1 MEEKAV
7 AGSPSRDSARASRSL
22 TSGKI
27 VPSFLVAIAGR
38 FGAGILFGFLAQEVV
53 MTDSAAVES
62 AARPLPTSSGTETL
76 RNFVGRRWVDSR
88 AREHLDVHNP
98 ATGEVIART
107 PLSTAEDLDAA
118 VAAAK
123 GAFPAWRDTPP
134 VIRARAMFR
143 FKNVLEEDFEELARI
158 VTTEHG
164 KTLEE
169 SRGSVRRG
177 IECVEAACG
186 TPSLAMGYGLEN
198 IAAGIDCQVIR
209 QPIGVCAAIGP
220 FNFPAMVP
228 LWFLPFAVAT
238 GNTFIVKPSEQVPL
252 SQKRIFELLERCDLP
267 PGVVNLVNGGR
278 EAVEA
283 ICDHPDIRAVSFVGS
298 TPVARAVYQR
308 ATHAGKRVQALGGAK
323 NFVVVMPDADLDR
336 SIPAIAESFYGC
348 AGERCL
354 AGSVLVPVGDAHR
367 PARDRMVDAAKSLK
381 IGDGAQPGVAMGPVI
396 SARHRERVVGYIEK
410 GVAEGAELLLD
421 GRGVRVP
428 GRERGF
434 FLGPTIFDGVT
445 PTMSIGREEI
455 FGPVASITPV
465 RTLEEA
471 IAVMHAHPNANATS
485 IFTSSGKAARE
496 FARLA
501 SASMVGVNIGVAAPM
516 AHFPFGGA
524 KDSFFGDLKVHGRD
538 TFEFYTDKKVVISRW
553 F

>member
-1 MEEKAV
+1 MAESV
-7 AGSPSRDSARASRSL
+7 
-22 TSGKI
+22 
-27 VPSFLVAIAGR
+27 
-38 FGAGILFGFLAQEVV
+38 
-53 MTDSAAVES
+53 VES
-62 AARPLPTSSGTETL
+62 NTIAREPGARVPALP
-76 RNFVGRRWVDSR
+76 NFIGGRWVESH

-107 PLSTAEDLDAA
+107 PLSTAQDVDAA

-123 GAFPAWRDTPP
+123 EAFPAWRDTPP
-134 VIRARAMFR
+134 VVRARAMFR
-143 FKNVLEEDFEELARI
+143 LKNLLEEHFEELARL
-158 VTTEHG
+158 VTTENG
-164 KTLEE
+164 KTIEE
-169 SRGSVRRG
+169 ARGSVRRG
-177 IECVEAACG
+177 IECVEVACG
-186 TPSLAMGYGLEN
+186 TPSLSMGYGLEN
-198 IAAGIDCQVIR
+198 IAAGIDCNVFR
-209 QPIGVCAAIGP
+209 QPVGVCAAIAP

-238 GNTFIVKPSEQVPL
+238 GNAFIVKPSEQVPL
-252 SQKRIFELLERCDLP
+252 SQKRIVELLEGCDLP

-283 ICDHPDIRAVSFVGS
+283 ICDHPGIAAVSFVGS

-336 SIPAIAESFYGC
+336 AIPVIMESFYGC

-354 AGSVLVPVGDAHR
+354 AGSVLVPVGEAHHA
-367 PARDRMVDAAKSLK
+367 ARERMVEAARSLRV
-381 IGDGAQPGVAMGPVI
+381 GDGMEPGVKMGPVI
-396 SARHRERVVGYIEK
+396 SAKHRERVAGYVEK

-421 GRGVRVP
+421 GRGARVP

-434 FLGPTIFDGVT
+434 FFGATVFDRVA
-445 PTMSIGREEI
+445 PTMSIGHDEI
-455 FGPVASITPV
+455 FGPVASIMPA

-471 IAVMHAHPNANATS
+471 IAAMQAHPNANATS

-496 FARLA
+496 FARA
-501 SASMVGVNIGVAAPM
+501 ATASMVGVNIGVAAPM
-516 AHFPFGGA
+516 ANFPFGGA